1 MIQITD
7 NTYTNHSGGAIG
19 SDSYWSYIGDMY
31 GVKSN
36 HYWYGVRTPNGNYEI
51 SKDDFEEGCKHVLKA
66 NKTLNRKPYK
76 YMNLLARNYMQ
87 VKNSDVIFAI
97 GSISNGKVKGG
108 TGWAVQMA
116 IDDNKIVYVYDQFR
130 KQWFINKDN
139 KWDYYNETPSLTKN
153 FAGIGTRNL
162 NKDVRLAIASV
173 YKQTFN
179 NI

>member
-1 MIQITD
+1 
-7 NTYTNHSGGAIG
+7 
-19 SDSYWSYIGDMY
+19 
-31 GVKSN
+31 
-36 HYWYGVRTPNGNYEI
+36 
-51 SKDDFEEGCKHVLKA
+51 
-66 NKTLNRKPYK
+66 
-76 YMNLLARNYMQ
+76 
-87 VKNSDVIFAI
+87 
-97 GSISNGKVKGG
+97 
-108 TGWAVQMA
+108 MA

-162 NKDVRLAIASV
+162 NKDGRLAITSV